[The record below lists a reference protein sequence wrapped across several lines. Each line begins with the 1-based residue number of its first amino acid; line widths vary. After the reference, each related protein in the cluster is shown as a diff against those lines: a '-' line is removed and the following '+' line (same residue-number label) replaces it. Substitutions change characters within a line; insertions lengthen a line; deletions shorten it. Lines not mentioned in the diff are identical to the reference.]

1 MGGAA
6 CKTLKSPKNRQ
17 KTAVIYGTLVLRL
30 VYAIGVLKKGYSKR
44 IDQVSQ

>member
-1 MGGAA
+1 MGGEPVNFKIAK
-6 CKTLKSPKNRQ
+6 KTP
-17 KTAVIYGTLVLRL
+17 KTAVRYGPPVLRL